1 MGGQGTR
8 TADPASADGDR
19 TPHSGGPGPSSTGRQ
34 ADTRRDLGR
43 TTVEPQGARRGACRL
58 CGNDYNRRMS
68 TPNPIP
74 FDTLRFV
81 KRMTGA
87 GMPLAQAE
95 ALAEEQRVL
104 MDAHFATRR
113 DTDEVK
119 LGLAEVK
126 RDTEELKLE
135 LAEVK
140 RDIEKVKLE
149 LAEVKR
155 DIEEV
160 KRDIEEVK
168 RDIEEVKL
176 ELAEVKRDIEEVKLE
191 LAEVKRDIEELKLGL
206 AEVKRDIEEV
216 KLGLAEVKRDIE
228 ELKLGLA
235 VQKAE
240 LTMVKWIVSG
250 VGFGMLLL
258 LVRTF
263 WPV

>member
-1 MGGQGTR
+1 
-8 TADPASADGDR
+8 
-19 TPHSGGPGPSSTGRQ
+19 
-34 ADTRRDLGR
+34 
-43 TTVEPQGARRGACRL
+43 
-58 CGNDYNRRMS
+58 MS
-68 TPNPIP
+68 TPHPIP

-113 DTDEVK
+113 DADDLK
-119 LGLAEVK
+119 LG
-126 RDTEELKLE
+126 
-135 LAEVK
+135 
-140 RDIEKVKLE
+140 
-149 LAEVKR
+149 
-155 DIEEV
+155 
-160 KRDIEEVK
+160 
-168 RDIEEVKL
+168 
-176 ELAEVKRDIEEVKLE
+176 

-206 AEVKRDIEEV
+206 AEVKRDIEELKLGLAEV
-216 KLGLAEVKRDIE
+216 KRDIEELKLGLAEVKRDIE

-263 WPV
+263 WPA